1 MPRKKIEEISEE
13 ENLEEKNPEELSE
26 KEVEKLAE
34 AESTTLEK
42 DVEKKKKELLEKV
55 AKLKEKISAEGIS
68 TEELKEKVKVKKR
81 TDMLIPLEEYVK
93 TGIYLGTRAVTP
105 TMKPFV
111 YRRRADG
118 LAIFNTDIIDEK
130 LKEAIEYLAKFAPNE
145 VAVVCKRAAGW
156 RAVNMFSKITGIRAF
171 TKKYPSGILT
181 NTALPDFF
189 ENELTIITDSWLD
202 KNALHDTLKVHKKI
216 LLICDTNNFSQGA
229 DKIIIGNNKSGKSLG
244 VIFYLLTKGYCKA
257 RGIDAEVPDLDWWT
271 IEDESEKEEKPKK
284 IEKVEAEFGV

>member
-1 MPRKKIEEISEE
+1 MPRKKKTESEAE
-13 ENLEEKNPEELSE
+13 VLEMKNPEELSE

-42 DVEKKKKELLEKV
+42 DVEEKKKKLLEKIE
-55 AKLKEKISAEGIS
+55 KLKGKIDVAD
-68 TEELKEKVKVKKR
+68 TEDLKEKVKVKKR

-130 LKEAIEYLAKFAPNE
+130 LKEGIEYLSKFNPDE
-145 VAVVCKRAAGW
+145 IAVVCKRPSGW
-156 RAVNMFSKITGIRAF
+156 RAVNMFSKITGIKVF
-171 TKKYPSGILT
+171 TKKYPAGILT
-181 NTALPDFF
+181 NTTLPDFF
-189 ENELTIITDSWLD
+189 ENELTVIADSWLD

-216 LLICDTNNFSQGA
+216 MLICDTNNFSQGA
-229 DKIIIGNNKSGKSLG
+229 DKIIIGNNKSSRSLG
-244 VIFYLLTKGYCKA
+244 VIFYLLARGYCKA
-257 RGIDAEVPDLDWWT
+257 KGIEADIPDLEWWT
-271 IEDESEKEEKPKK
+271 AEEDEPRVEEKVK
-284 IEKVEAEFGV
+284 KVEAEFGV

>member
-1 MPRKKIEEISEE
+1 MPRKKKTEEEI
-13 ENLEEKNPEELSE
+13 LEEKNPEELTN

-68 TEELKEKVKVKKR
+68 TEELKEKVKAKKR
-81 TDMLIPLEEYVK
+81 TDMLIPLEDYVK

-145 VAVVCKRAAGW
+145 VAIVCKRSAGW

-171 TKKYPSGILT
+171 TKKYPAGILT
-181 NTALPDFF
+181 NTSLPDFF
-189 ENELTIITDSWLD
+189 ENELTVITDSWLD

-244 VIFYLLTKGYCKA
+244 VIFYLLAKGYCKA
-257 RGIDAEVPDLDWWT
+257 RGIEADIPDLDWWT
-271 IEDESEKEEKPKK
+271 VEDESEKEEERPKRV
-284 IEKVEAEFGV
+284 EKVEAEFGV

>member
-1 MPRKKIEEISEE
+1 MVRKKKT
-13 ENLEEKNPEELSE
+13 ENEAEVLEMKNPEELTE
-26 KEVEKLAE
+26 KEVAKLAE

-42 DVEKKKKELLEKV
+42 DVEEKKKKLLEKIE
-55 AKLKEKISAEGIS
+55 KLKGKIDVAD
-68 TEELKEKVKVKKR
+68 TEDLKEKVKVKKR

-130 LKEAIEYLAKFAPNE
+130 LKEGIEYISKFSPDE
-145 VAVVCKRAAGW
+145 VALVCKRQAGW
-156 RAVNMFSKITGIRAF
+156 RAVKMFSKVTGIKVF
-171 TKKYPSGILT
+171 TKKYPAGILT
-181 NTALPDFF
+181 NTTLPDFF

-244 VIFYLLTKGYCKA
+244 VIFYLLARGYCKA
-257 RGIDAEVPDLDWWT
+257 RGIEADIPDLEMWT
-271 IEDESEKEEKPKK
+271 IEDETEERREERPKR
-284 IEKVEAEFGV
+284 IDAEFGV